1 MILMAAGVLW
11 MLPGC
16 RDQKQEIPIST
27 VSQSTEDDDPEDT
40 MQEQLPG
47 EGIPVYEVELPDE
60 LYDFEYAVW
69 GVSYQL
75 PMTYESFT
83 ANGWSYDGDEQEM
96 VSA

>member
-1 MILMAAGVLW
+1 MRGFKTGLMILMVAGVLW

-60 LYDFEYAVW
+60 LY
-69 GVSYQL
+69 
-75 PMTYESFT
+75 PISF
-83 ANGWSYDGDEQEM
+83 SFII
-96 VSA
+96 